1 METTGFLTPKNRY
14 NVELKN
20 MLLFAK
26 NYLKSQKVD
35 LKVNEI
41 GMDPSY
47 EYLIRN
53 LNMIQIGTIDSCNY
67 FIKNLGNGLGV
78 YSLTKGE
85 EIDYNGL
92 LNSYHPLVTS
102 IASANLFEFRD
113 LKHVF
118 STEDGFITRN
128 GILVTYKDC
137 LHEEIAKTILNYL
150 AINNQ
155 LLGEILS
162 YYDFS
167 CYTDFLINY
176 LGFIRVR
183 NFRGYKTLN
192 FAPVIAT
199 KRVMNLVADYELLG
213 YRVEE
218 MRVPDKSLSKDLIR
232 TTKFNVRS

>member
-1 METTGFLTPKNRY
+1 MNTGFLTPDNRY
-14 NVELKN
+14 DVELKN

-26 NYLKSQKVD
+26 TYLKSQKIA
-35 LKVNEI
+35 LKANAI

-53 LNMIQIGTIDSCNY
+53 LNMIQIGTVDSPNF
-67 FIKNLGNGLGV
+67 FIKALRNGLGV

-85 EIDYNGL
+85 EINYNVL
-92 LNSYHPLVTS
+92 LNGYHPLVTS
-102 IASANLFEFRD
+102 INSASLFELKN
-113 LKHVF
+113 LKHLF

-137 LHEEIAKTILNYL
+137 YHEEIAKTILNYL
-150 AINNQ
+150 ATNNQ
-155 LLGEILS
+155 LLSEILP

-167 CYTDFLINY
+167 CYTDFLINF
-176 LGFIRVR
+176 LGFIRIR
-183 NFRGYKTLN
+183 NFFGYKTLN
-192 FAPVIAT
+192 YAPAIASRGV
-199 KRVMNLVADYELLG
+199 KSLVNDYELLG

-218 MRVPDKSLSKDLIR
+218 MNVPDKALSKELMR